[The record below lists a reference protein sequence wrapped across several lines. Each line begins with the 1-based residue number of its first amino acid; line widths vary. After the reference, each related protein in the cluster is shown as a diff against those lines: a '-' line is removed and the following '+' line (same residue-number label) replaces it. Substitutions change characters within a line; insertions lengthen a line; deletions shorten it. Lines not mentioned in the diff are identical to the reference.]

1 MTSAVQGAGA
11 GRMARYLLS
20 RLGGMLVVM
29 AIVAVLVFILTRAAP
44 GDPIAVLLGD
54 QATAEDIARVQ
65 KVYGLDKPLPVQ
77 FALWLKELAHGNLGE
92 SIFLQ
97 RPVTQALW
105 ERAEPTTLLSLLSI
119 AIATLIGVPC
129 GIVSAVYRGK
139 MVDQVFTGFAMLGAS
154 IPSFWF
160 GLVLMQIFA
169 VSLGWFPVSGYGE
182 PGASLAARIWCLV
195 LPATVLGLL
204 NSALIIRFTRA
215 SMLDVLG
222 EDYVRT
228 ARSKGLSESTVVLK
242 HALRNALV
250 PIVTVIGLTVA
261 LMIGGAV
268 ITETVFGL
276 PGVGNLVVSAVL
288 RRDYPVIQGALLVI
302 AAIYVLINF
311 SIDLLYAVVDPRV
324 KV

>member
-1 MTSAVQGAGA
+1 MQ
-11 GRMARYLLS
+11 RFLLS
-20 RLGGMLVVM
+20 KALGMLAVL
-29 AIVAVLVFILTRAAP
+29 AIVAVMVFVLTRAAS
-44 GDPIAVLLGD
+44 GDPVSVLLGD

-65 KVYGLDKPLPVQ
+65 RQYGLDKPLPVQ
-77 FALWLKELAHGNLGE
+77 FGYWLGQVVRGNLGD

-97 RPVTQALW
+97 RPVTQALR
-105 ERAEPTTLLSLLSI
+105 ERAEPTTLLALMAV
-119 AIATLIGVPC
+119 AIAAAIGIPC
-129 GIVSAVYRGK
+129 GIVSAVFRGRWI
-139 MVDQVFTGFAMLGAS
+139 DQVFTGIAMLGAS
-154 IPSFWF
+154 IPSFWL
-160 GLVLMQIFA
+160 GLVLIQVFA
-169 VSLGWFPVSGYGE
+169 VSFGWFPVSGYGAPE
-182 PGASLAARIWCLV
+182 AALAERLHSLV
-195 LPATVLGLL
+195 LPASVLGLL

-228 ARSKGLSESTVVLK
+228 ARSKGLSEATVVLK

-250 PIVTVIGLTVA
+250 PIVTVVGLTVA

-268 ITETVFGL
+268 VTETVFGL

-288 RRDYPVIQGALLVI
+288 RRDYPVIQGALLVV

>member
-1 MTSAVQGAGA
+1 VTRHV
-11 GRMARYLLS
+11 LS
-20 RLGGMLVVM
+20 RLGGMVVVM

-65 KVYGLDKPLPVQ
+65 KVYGLDQPLPVQ
-77 FALWLKELAHGNLGE
+77 FGLWLRELAHGNLGE

-105 ERAEPTTLLSLLSI
+105 ERAEPTALLSLLAIGI
-119 AIATLIGVPC
+119 AALIGVPC
-129 GIVSAVYRGK
+129 GIASAVYRGRA
-139 MVDQVFTGFAMLGAS
+139 VDQLFTGFAMLGAS
-154 IPSFWF
+154 VPSFWF

-169 VSLGWFPVSGYGE
+169 VSLGWFPVSGYGG
-182 PGASLAARIWCLV
+182 PDASLAERLHCLV
-195 LPATVLGLL
+195 LPAAVLGVL

-228 ARSKGLSESTVVLK
+228 ARAKGLPESRVILK

-268 ITETVFGL
+268 VTETVFGL
-276 PGVGNLVVSAVL
+276 PGVGNLVVSAVV
-288 RRDYPVIQGALLVI
+288 RRDYPVIQGALLVV
-302 AAIYVLINF
+302 AVIYVVINF
-311 SIDLLYAVVDPRV
+311 LIDLLYTVVDPRV
-324 KV
+324 RY

>member
-1 MTSAVQGAGA
+1 MH
-11 GRMARYLLS
+11 RFILS
-20 RLGGMLVVM
+20 KLGGMLAVL
-29 AIVAVLVFILTRAAP
+29 AIVAVLVFVLTRAAS
-44 GDPIAVLLGD
+44 GDPVSVLLGD
-54 QATAEDIARVQ
+54 QATADDIARV
-65 KVYGLDKPLPVQ
+65 KKDYGLDKPLPVQ
-77 FALWLKELAHGNLGE
+77 FGYWLREVVQGNLGQ

-105 ERAEPTTLLSLLSI
+105 ERAEPTTLLALMALTI
-119 AIATLIGVPC
+119 AAGIGIPC
-129 GIVSAVYRGK
+129 GIVSAVYRGRAI
-139 MVDQVFTGFAMLGAS
+139 DQLFTGVAMLGAS
-154 IPSFWF
+154 VPSFWL
-160 GLVLMQIFA
+160 GIVLMQIFA
-169 VSLGWFPVSGYGE
+169 VSLGWFPVSGYGAPDAPLLE
-182 PGASLAARIWCLV
+182 RLHALM
-195 LPATVLGLL
+195 LPAVVLGTL

-228 ARSKGLSESTVVLK
+228 ARSKGLPERSVVLK

-250 PIVTVIGLTVA
+250 PIVTVLGLTVA
-261 LMIGGAV
+261 LLIGGAV
-268 ITETVFGL
+268 VTETVFGL

-324 KV
+324 KF

>member
-1 MTSAVQGAGA
+1 ML
-11 GRMARYLLS
+11 RYLAS
-20 RLGGMLVVM
+20 RAAGLLAVL
-29 AIVAVLVFILTRAAP
+29 AIVAVLVFVLTRAAS
-44 GDPIAVLLGD
+44 GDPISVLLGD
-54 QATAEDIARVQ
+54 QATAADIARVQ
-65 KVYGLDKPLPVQ
+65 KDYGLDHSVPVQ
-77 FALWLKELAHGNLGE
+77 FGYWLREVLQGNLGQ

-105 ERAEPTTLLSLLSI
+105 ERAEPTTLLALLALGIAALIGLPCGLLSAAHQGTWLDQ
-119 AIATLIGVPC
+119 AISFL
-129 GIVSAVYRGK
+129 
-139 MVDQVFTGFAMLGAS
+139 AMLGAS

-169 VSLGWFPVSGYGE
+169 VGLGWFPVSGYGE
-182 PGASLAARIWCLV
+182 PGAPLLERVHALV
-195 LPATVLGLL
+195 LPATVLGVL
-204 NSALIIRFTRA
+204 NSALITRFTRA

-228 ARSKGLSESTVVLK
+228 ARSKGLSERVVVLK

-250 PIVTVIGLTVA
+250 PIVTVLGLTLA

-268 ITETVFGL
+268 VTETVFGL

-288 RRDYPVIQGALLVI
+288 RRDYPVIQGALLVV

-311 SIDLLYAVVDPRV
+311 AVDLLYVSIDPRLRHTT
-324 KV
+324 

>member
-1 MTSAVQGAGA
+1 V
-11 GRMARYLLS
+11 ARYLLS

-29 AIVAVLVFILTRAAP
+29 AIVAVLVFVLTRAAS

-77 FALWLKELAHGNLGE
+77 FGLWVRELAHGNLGE

-105 ERAEPTTLLSLLSI
+105 ERAEPTTLLSLLAV
-119 AIATLIGVPC
+119 AIAVLIGVPC
-129 GIVSAVYRGK
+129 GVVSATHRGTL
-139 MVDQVFTGFAMLGAS
+139 VDQFFTGFAMLGAS
-154 IPSFWF
+154 VPSFWF
-160 GLVLMQIFA
+160 GLVLMQVFA

-182 PGASLAARIWCLV
+182 PGASLAARIHCLV
-195 LPATVLGLL
+195 LPATVLGVL

-228 ARSKGLSESTVVLK
+228 ARAKGLPESSVVLR

-268 ITETVFGL
+268 VTETVFGL
-276 PGVGNLVVSAVL
+276 PGVGNLVVSAVV
-288 RRDYPVIQGALLVI
+288 RRDYPVIQGALLVV
-302 AAIYVLINF
+302 AAIYVVINF
-311 SIDLLYAVVDPRV
+311 TIDLLYVVADPRV
-324 KV
+324 KY

>member
-1 MTSAVQGAGA
+1 MT
-11 GRMARYLLS
+11 RYLLS
-20 RLGGMLVVM
+20 RLMGMLVVM
-29 AIVAVLVFILTRAAP
+29 SIVAVLVFMLTRAAS
-44 GDPIAVLLGD
+44 GDPVAVLLGD
-54 QATAEDIARVQ
+54 QATAEDIVRVQ
-65 KVYGLDKPLPVQ
+65 REYGLDKPLAVQ
-77 FALWLKELAHGNLGE
+77 FGYWLRELSQGNLGQ

-105 ERAEPTTLLSLLSI
+105 ERAEPTALLALLSVF
-119 AIATLIGVPC
+119 IATAIGVPC
-129 GIVSAVYRGK
+129 GIVSAAFRGRWI
-139 MVDQVFTGFAMLGAS
+139 DQLFTGFAMLGAS

-169 VSLGWFPVSGYGE
+169 VSLGWFPVSGYGD
-182 PGASLAARIWCLV
+182 PGATLMERIHYLV
-195 LPATVLGLL
+195 LPSVVLGVL

-228 ARSKGLSESTVVLK
+228 ARAKGLSENVVVLK

-250 PIVTVIGLTVA
+250 PIVTVIGLTIA

-268 ITETVFGL
+268 VTETVFGL

-288 RRDYPVIQGALLVI
+288 RRDYPVIQGALLVV
-302 AAIYVLINF
+302 AMIYVVINF
-311 SIDLLYAVVDPRV
+311 LTDLLYRLVDPRV
-324 KV
+324 NY

>member
-1 MTSAVQGAGA
+1 MV
-11 GRMARYLLS
+11 RYLLR
-20 RLGGMLVVM
+20 RLGGVLAVM
-29 AIVAVLVFILTRAAP
+29 AIVAVLVFVLTRAAP

-65 KVYGLDKPLPVQ
+65 KVYGLDRPLPVQ
-77 FALWLKELAHGNLGE
+77 FALWLRELAHGNLGE

-105 ERAEPTTLLSLLSI
+105 ERAEPTALLSLMAV
-119 AIATLIGVPC
+119 AIAAGIGLPC
-129 GIVSAVYRGK
+129 GIVSAVFRGRAI
-139 MVDQVFTGFAMLGAS
+139 DQAFTGFAMLGAS
-154 IPSFWF
+154 VPSFWF

-182 PGASLAARIWCLV
+182 PGASLAARIHCLV
-195 LPATVLGLL
+195 LPATVLGVL

-228 ARSKGLSESTVVLK
+228 ARAKGLPESGVVLK

-268 ITETVFGL
+268 VTETVFGL
-276 PGVGNLVVSAVL
+276 PGVGNLVVSAVI
-288 RRDYPVIQGALLVI
+288 RRDYPVIQGALLVV
-302 AAIYVLINF
+302 AVIYVLINF
-311 SIDLLYAVVDPRV
+311 AIDLLYTVVDPRV

>member
-1 MTSAVQGAGA
+1 MT
-11 GRMARYLLS
+11 RYLLS
-20 RLGGMLVVM
+20 RLMGMVVVM
-29 AIVAVLVFILTRAAP
+29 AIVAVLVFILTRAAS
-44 GDPIAVLLGD
+44 GDPVTVLLGD

-65 KVYGLDKPLPVQ
+65 KEYGLDKPLPVQ
-77 FALWLKELAHGNLGE
+77 FGYWLKELSQGNLGQ

-105 ERAEPTTLLSLLSI
+105 ERAEPTTLLALLSLCI
-119 AIATLIGVPC
+119 AAVIGVPC
-129 GIVSAVYRGK
+129 GIVSAVFRGK
-139 MVDQVFTGFAMLGAS
+139 FIDQLLTGFAMLGAS

-169 VSLGWFPVSGYGE
+169 VSMGWFPVSGYGD
-182 PGASLAARIWCLV
+182 PGATLMARIHYLV
-195 LPATVLGLL
+195 LPSTVLGVL

-228 ARSKGLSESTVVLK
+228 ARAKGLSEKVVVLK

-250 PIVTVIGLTVA
+250 PIVTVLGLTVA
-261 LMIGGAV
+261 LLIGGAV
-268 ITETVFGL
+268 VTETVFGL

-288 RRDYPVIQGALLVI
+288 RRDYPVIQGALLVV
-302 AAIYVLINF
+302 AMIYVVINF
-311 SIDLLYAVVDPRV
+311 LTDLLYRVVDPRV
-324 KV
+324 KY

>member
-1 MTSAVQGAGA
+1 V
-11 GRMARYLLS
+11 RIARYLLA

-29 AIVAVLVFILTRAAP
+29 ALVAVLVFVLTRAAS

-54 QATAEDIARVQ
+54 QATADDIARVQ
-65 KVYGLDKPLPVQ
+65 KLYGLDKPLPIQ
-77 FALWLKELAHGNLGE
+77 FGIWLRELAHGNLGE

-97 RPVTQALW
+97 RPVAQALW
-105 ERAEPTTLLSLLSI
+105 ERAEPTTLLSLMAI
-119 AIATLIGVPC
+119 AIAALIGVPC
-129 GIVSAVYRGK
+129 GIVSAVFRGSA
-139 MVDQVFTGFAMLGAS
+139 VDQTFTGFAMLGAS
-154 IPSFWF
+154 VPSFWF

-182 PGASLAARIWCLV
+182 PGASLAARLHTLV
-195 LPATVLGLL
+195 LPATVLGVL

-228 ARSKGLSESTVVLK
+228 ARAKGLPESGVVLK

-250 PIVTVIGLTVA
+250 PIVTVLGLTAA

-268 ITETVFGL
+268 VTETVFGL
-276 PGVGNLVVSAVL
+276 PGVGNLVVSAVI
-288 RRDYPVIQGALLVI
+288 RRDYPVIQGALLVV
-302 AAIYVLINF
+302 AVIYVLINF
-311 SIDLLYAVVDPRV
+311 AIDLLYTVVDPRV

>member
-1 MTSAVQGAGA
+1 MH
-11 GRMARYLLS
+11 RYLLS
-20 RLGGMLVVM
+20 RLAGMLAVL
-29 AIVAVLVFILTRAAP
+29 AIVAVMVFVLTRAAS
-44 GDPIAVLLGD
+44 GDPISVLLGD
-54 QATAEDIARVQ
+54 QATADDIARVQ
-65 KVYGLDKPLPVQ
+65 KDYGLDKPLPVQ
-77 FALWLKELAHGNLGE
+77 FAYWLGEVLHGNLGQ

-105 ERAEPTTLLSLLSI
+105 ERAEPTTLLALMAV
-119 AIATLIGVPC
+119 AIAALIGIPC
-129 GIVSAVYRGK
+129 GIVSAVYRGRWL
-139 MVDQVFTGFAMLGAS
+139 DQVVTGAAMLGAS

-160 GLVLMQIFA
+160 GIVLIQLFA
-169 VSLGWFPVSGYGE
+169 VSLGWFPVSGYGA
-182 PGASLAARIWCLV
+182 PDAPLAERIHALMLPSLV
-195 LPATVLGLL
+195 LGVL

-228 ARSKGLSESTVVLK
+228 ARSKGLGEGTVVLK

-250 PIVTVIGLTVA
+250 PVVTVLGLTVA

-268 ITETVFGL
+268 VTETVFGL
-276 PGVGNLVVSAVL
+276 PGIGNLVVNAVL

-311 SIDLLYAVVDPRV
+311 AIDLLYVAVDPRV
-324 KV
+324 KL

>member
-1 MTSAVQGAGA
+1 MS
-11 GRMARYLLS
+11 RFILS
-20 RLGGMLVVM
+20 KAAGMLSVL
-29 AIVAVLVFILTRAAP
+29 AIVAVLVFVLTRAAS
-44 GDPIAVLLGD
+44 GDPVSVLLGD
-54 QATAEDIARVQ
+54 QATAADIERV
-65 KVYGLDKPLPVQ
+65 KKDYGLDRPLPVQ
-77 FALWLKELAHGNLGE
+77 FGYWLREVLHGNLGQ

-97 RPVTQALW
+97 RPVTQALA
-105 ERAEPTTLLSLLSI
+105 ERAEPTALLSLLAVS
-119 AIATLIGVPC
+119 IATLIGIPC
-129 GIVSAVYRGK
+129 GIVSAVFRGRA
-139 MVDQVFTGFAMLGAS
+139 VDQLFTGVAMLGAS
-154 IPSFWF
+154 VPSFWL
-160 GLVLMQIFA
+160 GLVLIQIFA
-169 VSLGWFPVSGYGE
+169 VSLGWFPVSGYGA
-182 PGASLAARIWCLV
+182 PGAPLAERLHALI

-228 ARSKGLSESTVVLK
+228 ARSKGLSETTVVLK

-250 PIVTVIGLTVA
+250 PIVTVLGLTVA

-268 ITETVFGL
+268 VTETVFGL

-302 AAIYVLINF
+302 AALYVLINF